1 MRSRLKFGG
10 ACKIPGKKNYISQK
24 IEDRE
29 LLNLGI
35 KEKLE
40 IVKGS
45 VTFLVRGRS
54 QLFYSS

>member
-1 MRSRLKFGG
+1 MRSRLQIGG
-10 ACKIPGKKNYISQK
+10 ACKIPRKKNYISQK